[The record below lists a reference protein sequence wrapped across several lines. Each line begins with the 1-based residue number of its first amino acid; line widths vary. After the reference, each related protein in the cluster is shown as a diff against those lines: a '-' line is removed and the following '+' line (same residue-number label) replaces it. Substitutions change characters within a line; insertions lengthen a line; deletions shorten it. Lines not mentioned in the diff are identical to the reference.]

1 MRISLVVLMTIALLF
16 SVIARS
22 QENGVFRA
30 TAEIESQSASEL
42 DAGAN
47 LALLSLL
54 KSMTLET
61 EQTKL
66 TPILN
71 QGKSLLKQAIFLG
84 VRDASSGSRQV
95 VSYEFD
101 AQALTQAIFAEGLGL
116 VPADRARPLLWWV
129 VSDLNG
135 DVRYLDARRDFAL
148 VEGVKTLLDEYRLD
162 FDLPLYDLTDTVT
175 VSPDALWQSQTV
187 PLARAMQRY
196 QPQTQRVIKWAEL
209 TDNRILLSVL
219 SMEEGRLNT
228 QLEALYAD
236 TTEAASA
243 LVELLVRR
251 ARSDLAV
258 TADEADLPNIVIDG
272 LTNFQD
278 YRRIMRAL
286 EANVF
291 VESVRVI
298 RLDGQSLTLGVE
310 SPVSRDQFKQILQDA
325 LGLEYIEVN
334 ERGMRFGLGL

>member
-1 MRISLVVLMTIALLF
+1 
-16 SVIARS
+16 
-22 QENGVFRA
+22 
-30 TAEIESQSASEL
+30 
-42 DAGAN
+42 
-47 LALLSLL
+47 
-54 KSMTLET
+54 
-61 EQTKL
+61 
-66 TPILN
+66 
-71 QGKSLLKQAIFLG
+71 
-84 VRDASSGSRQV
+84 
-95 VSYEFD
+95 
-101 AQALTQAIFAEGLGL
+101 
-116 VPADRARPLLWWV
+116 
-129 VSDLNG
+129 
-135 DVRYLDARRDFAL
+135 
-148 VEGVKTLLDEYRLD
+148 
-162 FDLPLYDLTDTVT
+162 
-175 VSPDALWQSQTV
+175 
-187 PLARAMQRY
+187 MQRY

-219 SMEEGRLNT
+219 SVEEGRLST

-236 TTEAASA
+236 TTEAVSA